1 MNNKNRTNQNQANLQ
16 TQSEKSLPSRTNA
29 IGRKGP
35 TGQKLAI
42 EYKSPHELEPDPRNP
57 RVHSAKQIK
66 QIACS
71 IEAFGFNAPALINAK
86 GRVIAGHGRVEAA
99 KNLGL
104 SSIPVIKIEHLTPAQ
119 VTAFAIADNKLSENS
134 VWDEHLLA
142 EQIKALTV
150 ADLDFSMETIGF
162 ETAEIDLLI
171 EGLEAANNGHIDP
184 ADELPEARS
193 IVPVSKG
200 GDLWILGRHRILC
213 ADALKDQSLSILMDG
228 QKAAGVFSDPP
239 YNLKIDGHVRGLE
252 KIKHHEFAMAAGEMT
267 EPQYT
272 NFLTRACALMA
283 ANSVNGSLHYLFVD
297 WRHLWPLL
305 SAGKAVYAE
314 LKALCVWNKGTG
326 GMGSFYRSQHEL
338 ILVFTNGTDPHRNNI
353 QLGRFGRDRTNVWD
367 YPGHNSFART
377 TQEGNLLEMHPT
389 AKPTVLVGDAL
400 MDFTARGD
408 IVLDPFLGS
417 GTTLMA
423 AERAARVCYGIEID
437 PLYVDTIIHRWQ
449 AFTGLPATHFASGH
463 SFNNLEQE
471 AHDEHGH

>member
-1 MNNKNRTNQNQANLQ
+1 
-16 TQSEKSLPSRTNA
+16 
-29 IGRKGP
+29 
-35 TGQKLAI
+35 
-42 EYKSPHELEPDPRNP
+42 
-57 RVHSAKQIK
+57 
-66 QIACS
+66 
-71 IEAFGFNAPALINAK
+71 
-86 GRVIAGHGRVEAA
+86 
-99 KNLGL
+99 
-104 SSIPVIKIEHLTPAQ
+104 
-119 VTAFAIADNKLSENS
+119 
-134 VWDEHLLA
+134 
-142 EQIKALTV
+142 
-150 ADLDFSMETIGF
+150 
-162 ETAEIDLLI
+162 
-171 EGLEAANNGHIDP
+171 
-184 ADELPEARS
+184 
-193 IVPVSKG
+193 
-200 GDLWILGRHRILC
+200 
-213 ADALKDQSLSILMDG
+213 
-228 QKAAGVFSDPP
+228 
-239 YNLKIDGHVRGLE
+239 
-252 KIKHHEFAMAAGEMT
+252 MT